1 MNLRLTIF
9 AVLMASALIDFPREA
24 YSGFS
29 EAATNG
35 RPASFAAKGIQIA
48 EANDELAASR
58 KRLNDAMDRANDSLR
73 RDAEAAGAKFVE
85 AKNAKGANRNADK
98 LKQDAL
104 VLYDKY
110 IKALQ
115 DTADARAAVG
125 GRAKKEFEDAK
136 GKSDEKVATSRYE
149 DAKAAY
155 TAVNQSI
162 SAAQHARTKI
172 QYP

>member
-48 EANDELAASR
+48 EVNDELAASR

-73 RDAEAAGAKFVE
+73 EDAEAAGAKFVE
-85 AKNAKGANRNADK
+85 GEEREGSKSKRR
-98 LKQDAL
+98 QT
-104 VLYDKY
+104 
-110 IKALQ
+110 Q
-115 DTADARAAVG
+115 AR
-125 GRAKKEFEDAK
+125 R
-136 GKSDEKVATSRYE
+136 SRPL
-149 DAKAAY
+149 
-155 TAVNQSI
+155 
-162 SAAQHARTKI
+162 R
-172 QYP
+172 